1 MKYRTFGSTGLEV
14 SAIGFG
20 AMPLSLTPARPSEN
34 DAIAVVHHA
43 IDRGITLID
52 TADSYCIDTTEA
64 GHNERLIGKAMAQL
78 PEDIRSKVA
87 IATKGGLLRPN
98 GRWARNGR
106 PEHLRGVCE
115 QSLKNLG
122 VERIAIYYYHRIDP
136 QVPLADSIGELARL
150 QGEGKIAH
158 VAVSNHSVSE
168 IDAARSLVGVVG
180 VQNEYS
186 LRHRLPE
193 RQAGA
198 APTDTGPD
206 TSGTLA
212 ASAERGMAFVAWAPL
227 ATAAHAK
234 ALGPTGSALARVAG
248 ELGASPQQVALA
260 WLLSKGEHVFAIPGA
275 SRKATIEDSAKA
287 AEVTLTAEQIAL
299 LDAEGT

>member
-1 MKYRTFGSTGLEV
+1 MKYRPFGSTGLEV
-14 SAIGFG
+14 SVIGLG
-20 AMPLSLTPARPSEN
+20 AMPLSLAPARPSED

-43 IDRGITLID
+43 IDCGITLID

-64 GHNERLIGKAMAQL
+64 GHNERLLGKAMAQL
-78 PEDIRSKVA
+78 PAGTRARVV
-87 IATKGGLLRPN
+87 IATKGGLLRPES
-98 GRWARNGR
+98 RWARNGR
-106 PEHLRGVCE
+106 PEHLRAVCE

-150 QGEGKIAH
+150 HEEGKIAH
-158 VAVSNHSVSE
+158 AAVSNHSVSQ

-193 RQAGA
+193 WQGGT
-198 APTDTGPD
+198 APPGTEPD
-206 TSGTLA
+206 TTGTLA
-212 ASAERGMAFVAWAPL
+212 ASAERGMAFVAWAPF
-227 ATAAHAK
+227 AGTGQAK
-234 ALGPTGSALARVAG
+234 ALGGPGSAVARIAG
-248 ELGASPQQVALA
+248 DLHVSPYQAALA

-275 SRKATIEDSAKA
+275 SRKTTIEDSAKA
-287 AEVTLTAEQIAL
+287 ADLTLTDEQIAE
-299 LDAEGT
+299 LDLE